1 MLRVLLINTTR
12 KGAMVMPDI
21 FANITHASPAI
32 VEVIAQTLELRATL
46 PQYQAILRAYLSEI
60 VFPPNA
66 RVLEVGCGTGA
77 VARFVARWPNVGDVV
92 GVDPSPALLDKARS
106 LSAGMPMLSF
116 HEADGKALPFP
127 AHSFDVVVLHTVLT
141 HVPGPDALLAEV
153 WRVLRP
159 QGSVGI
165 GDGDFSTATVA
176 LGDDD
181 PLQTCVA
188 AFVEN
193 FVHDPWLV
201 RRVSALARA
210 AGFDVSPLRSYG
222 IVETLNPSLTPTWV
236 ERGAEARLGA
246 GYIGAELAAALKAEA
261 RRRVAEGSWFGYMA
275 YASLIARKP
284 E

>member
-1 MLRVLLINTTR
+1 
-12 KGAMVMPDI
+12 
-21 FANITHASPAI
+21 
-32 VEVIAQTLELRATL
+32 
-46 PQYQAILRAYLSEI
+46 
-60 VFPPNA
+60 
-66 RVLEVGCGTGA
+66 
-77 VARFVARWPNVGDVV
+77 
-92 GVDPSPALLDKARS
+92 
-106 LSAGMPMLSF
+106 MLSF

-181 PLQTCVA
+181 PLHTCVA

-236 ERGAEARLGA
+236 ERGAEALLGA
-246 GYIGAELAAALKAEA
+246 GHIGAELAAALKAEA

-284 E
+284 G

>member
-1 MLRVLLINTTR
+1 
-12 KGAMVMPDI
+12 MPDI

-77 VARFVARWPNVGDVV
+77 VARFVAQWPNVGAVV
-92 GVDPSPALLDKARS
+92 GVDPSPALLDKART
-106 LSAGMPMLSF
+106 LGAGMPMLSF

-176 LGDDD
+176 LGNDD

-246 GYIGAELAAALKAEA
+246 GYIGAELAAAFKAEA
-261 RRRVAEGSWFGYMA
+261 RRRIAEDSWFGYMA

-284 E
+284 G